1 MEDYG
6 ERTTGTRDEHY
17 NLVSAL
23 YHALQGA
30 DACDHYA
37 MDAEAA
43 GDERLA
49 GFFRETQG
57 LHTEV
62 AERAKEMLGIVAS
75 APQVEEVESAPAF
88 ERVESRGASATGREE
103 AGEPVGRG
111 VPPSSDTPRTPPGEE
126 DLRGRGIPPSSDA
139 PRGEGLAR

>member
-37 MDAEAA
+37 MDAEAD

-62 AERAKEMLGIVAS
+62 AERAKEMLGIVAP
-75 APQVEEVESAPAF
+75 APQVEEVDSAPAF
-88 ERVESRGASATGREE
+88 ERVGSESAPGTGREE
-103 AGEPVGRG
+103 AGEPAGRG
-111 VPPSSDTPRTPPGEE
+111 VPPSAS
-126 DLRGRGIPPSSDA
+126 
-139 PRGEGLAR
+139 AR